1 MIRVLHLVQCSI
13 IFILFFDPFWQ
24 GGLLKDMKN
33 DQILSIFIHFG
44 HFPQVF
50 GQVNKWLISE
60 VHEMVRALHVVARP
74 ILFILFHGRHWQ
86 GALLKLTKNNHIFS
100 IFSRF
105 GHFLQVFGQVNE
117 QPVLE
122 VHEMIRVFIQFCAQL
137 FLFCFMSEV
146 GREEFSNF

>member
-1 MIRVLHLVQCSI
+1 MIRVLHIVQCPI
-13 IFILFFDPFWQ
+13 IFILFFDSFWQ
-24 GGLLKDMKN
+24 RGLLKVMKN

-50 GQVNKWLISE
+50 GQVNKQLILK
-60 VHEMVRALHVVARP
+60 VHEMVRVLHVVARP
-74 ILFILFHGRHWQ
+74 ILLIFFYGRHSQ

-105 GHFLQVFGQVNE
+105 GNFLQVFGQVNE

-122 VHEMIRVFIQFCAQL
+122 VHEMISVFIQFCAQL

-146 GREEFSNF
+146 GKQEFSNF